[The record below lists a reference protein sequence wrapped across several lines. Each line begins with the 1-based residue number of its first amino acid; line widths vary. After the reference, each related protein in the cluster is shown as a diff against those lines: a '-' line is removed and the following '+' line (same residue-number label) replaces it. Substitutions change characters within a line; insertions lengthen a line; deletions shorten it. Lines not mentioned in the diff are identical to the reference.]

1 MTCTRCSLHV
11 ECAHPCIQGT
21 GPIPCPLLICGEAP
35 GFNED
40 QEGKP
45 FVGEAGM
52 LLTYLLEKLGVP
64 RSSVF
69 ITNLIRCRPQ
79 KNELPKGKEL
89 DSIVRACQMHFAREL
104 CLVRP
109 SVVLLLGGTSV
120 KYMTGHRFIS
130 KIEGSEV
137 DLKAFEPEDL
147 KGQTTM
153 AGVLGERSI
162 KAVAGYHPAY
172 VLRSPG
178 KEVNLVRAI
187 ARACRLAGIHT
198 RPRGIEIGWFKYEIK
213 T

>member
-1 MTCTRCSLHV
+1 
-11 ECAHPCIQGT
+11 
-21 GPIPCPLLICGEAP
+21 
-35 GFNED
+35 
-40 QEGKP
+40 
-45 FVGEAGM
+45 
-52 LLTYLLEKLGVP
+52 
-64 RSSVF
+64 
-69 ITNLIRCRPQ
+69 
-79 KNELPKGKEL
+79 
-89 DSIVRACQMHFAREL
+89 MHFAREL

-109 SVVLLLGGTSV
+109 SVVLLLGSTSV

-130 KIEGSEV
+130 KVEGSEV

-187 ARACRLAGIHT
+187 ARACRLAGIHAQ
-198 RPRGIEIGWFKYEIK
+198 PRGIETGWFKYEIK